1 VPKAFSQVA
10 ISIIGYL
17 WFDIIGWIL
26 FFVVIG
32 DNFDTVKILNRIV
45 GSTDP
50 NLAKE
55 GTLRKL
61 GQDVRRNIAHSS
73 SEVEEALK
81 SIVHFFPNEEIVS
94 DILRSLNR

>member
-1 VPKAFSQVA
+1 MAKPNRS
-10 ISIIGYL
+10 
-17 WFDIIGWIL
+17 
-26 FFVVIG
+26 G

-73 SEVEEALK
+73 SNTEEALK
-81 SIVHFFPNEEIVS
+81 SIVHFFPNEKIVR
-94 DILRSLNR
+94 DILCSLNR